1 MTNSVSYASVA
12 VIDYLESNQIAVEVI
27 SVTSD
32 VCELS
37 GAWVLELTEI
47 ETLDQ
52 IIDDRL
58 ILTVIEHSK
67 LNEVISKFQSKQVNL
82 TDFLS
87 EANSEVKLAL
97 EAFKVFTDNNE
108 QKYREYMAISPA
120 ERKHFPK
127 VTKKQLNDPDFFNW
141 PNAIENSKADKYLES
156 IGKLGVIKGGEI
168 ELQRTIALSRAL
180 KFFIEKWK
188 NDEIER
194 KNKIY
199 VDEKDS
205 EITILPKSWLSKL
218 NI

>member
-12 VIDYLESNQIAVEVI
+12 VIDYLESDQIAVEVI

-32 VCELS
+32 ACELS
-37 GAWVLELTEI
+37 GAWILKPTEM
-47 ETLDQ
+47 ETLSQ
-52 IIDDRL
+52 IIESRL

-67 LNEVISKFQSKQVNL
+67 LNEVISKFQSKRVNL
-82 TDFLS
+82 SDFLA
-87 EANSEVKLAL
+87 EAKSEVKLAL
-97 EAFKVFTDNNE
+97 DAFKVFTENNDR
-108 QKYREYMAISPA
+108 KYREYMAISPA
-120 ERKHFPK
+120 ERKHLPK
-127 VTKKQLNDPDFFNW
+127 VTKKQLNDPDFFDW
-141 PNAIENSKADKYLES
+141 PNVIENSKADQYLES
-156 IGKLGVIKGGEI
+156 MGKLGIIKGGEI

-188 NDEIER
+188 NDETER

-218 NI
+218 NA

>member
-1 MTNSVSYASVA
+1 MTNSVNYASVA
-12 VIDYLESNQIAVEVI
+12 VIDYLDSSQIAVEVI

-37 GAWVLELTEI
+37 GAWVLEPTELK
-47 ETLDQ
+47 TLDQ
-52 IIDDRL
+52 IIDNRL
-58 ILTVIEHSK
+58 ILTVVENSN
-67 LNEVISKFQSKQVNL
+67 LNKIISKFQSKKVNL
-82 TDFLS
+82 SDFLS
-87 EANSEVKLAL
+87 EANSEAKQAL
-97 EAFKVFTDNNE
+97 KAFKVFTQDNE

-120 ERKHFPK
+120 ERKHLPK
-127 VTKKQLNDPDFFNW
+127 VNKKQLNDPDFFNW
-141 PNAIENSKADKYLES
+141 PSAIENSKADQYLES
-156 IGKLGVIKGGEI
+156 IGKLGIIKGGEI

-199 VDEKDS
+199 VDETDS

-218 NI
+218 KI